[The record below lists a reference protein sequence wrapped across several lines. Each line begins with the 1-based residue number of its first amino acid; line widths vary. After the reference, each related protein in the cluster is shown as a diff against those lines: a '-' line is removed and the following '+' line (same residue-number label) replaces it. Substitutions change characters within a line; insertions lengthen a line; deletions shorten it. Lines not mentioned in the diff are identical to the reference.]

1 MELLL
6 VALCLSILALSAVGI
21 LIAAIRVMRP
31 SVRLVQTYQRPR
43 SSRQRSNK
51 KQPVRLHHKSADRQL
66 QSKLFSMT
74 MDRATALRLIEG
86 LRELEPGR
94 PENWYW
100 EKAIDDLIRDR
111 RR

>member
-6 VALCLSILALSAVGI
+6 VALCLSIVALSAVGI
-21 LIAAIRVMRP
+21 SIAAIRVMRP
-31 SVRLVQTYQRPR
+31 SVQLVQTSQRPR
-43 SSRQRSNK
+43 SSRRRFNK
-51 KQPVRLHHKSADRQL
+51 KQPVRLHHKPADRKL
-66 QSKLFSMT
+66 QSRLFSMT
-74 MDRATALRLIEG
+74 MDRATALRLVKG

-100 EKAIDDLIRDR
+100 EKAIDDLLRDR

>member
-6 VALCLSILALSAVGI
+6 ALCLSIVALSAVGI
-21 LIAAIRVMRP
+21 SIAAIRVLRP
-31 SVRLVQTYQRPR
+31 VVQPLVQTYQRPR

-51 KQPVRLHHKSADRQL
+51 KQPVRLHHKGADRRL
-66 QSKLFSMT
+66 QKQLFSMT
-74 MDRATALRLIEG
+74 MDRATALRLVEG
-86 LRELEPGR
+86 LRRLEPGR

>member
-21 LIAAIRVMRP
+21 LIAAIRVLRP

-43 SSRQRSNK
+43 SSRRSK
-51 KQPVRLHHKSADRQL
+51 KQPVRLQHKSADRQL

-74 MDRATALRLIEG
+74 MDRATALRLVKG